1 MSRKS
6 SSGIKR
12 GELKQLK
19 AMAKNG
25 TMPYSIIHPTDESA
39 VKAYE
44 MINRYYGM
52 PSEEYLKK
60 TGIRMEDSWS
70 AEERR
75 TSTARGFI
83 GTGEY
88 DLVKMVSTRRGN
100 YVSRVPI
107 MSSFEARQG
116 ALKFTLYHAL
126 RLDNK
131 LDKQEFMRKKK

>member
-12 GELKQLK
+12 SEAKRLR
-19 AMAKNG
+19 AMAKDG
-25 TMPYSIIHPTDESA
+25 TMPYAIVHPTDESA
-39 VKAYE
+39 VEAYE

-60 TGIRMEDSWS
+60 AGVRIEESWS

-75 TSTARGFI
+75 TSTARGFTR
-83 GTGEY
+83 TGEY

-100 YVSRVPI
+100 YTASVPLS
-107 MSSFEARQG
+107 SSFEARQG

-131 LDKQEFMRKKK
+131 LDKQEFMRTKK